1 MIENVNKINNPLTI
15 IAIFAALAEVNA
27 TISLGLIPETLQAQF
42 IWFIITFPTL
52 LVISFFITLNFNP
65 KVMYAPSDYKNEEN
79 FLNTISGRYKV
90 EQINVTNEN
99 IVDIEQI
106 LQSKNN
112 NFFGKD
118 EPKTNSNLML
128 KYGNKYFSEL
138 VTYFKINIENK
149 IITSL
154 MFSIHSDD
162 LFLLSIDFNKARFS
176 ENFPTRQDYILR
188 FTEENGNI
196 IGEIAGTSLK
206 SENHSALSR
215 QTFELINE
223 RLMQNI
229 TN

>member
-1 MIENVNKINNPLTI
+1 MK
-15 IAIFAALAEVNA
+15 
-27 TISLGLIPETLQAQF
+27 
-42 IWFIITFPTL
+42 
-52 LVISFFITLNFNP
+52 
-65 KVMYAPSDYKNEEN
+65 KN

-149 IITSL
+149 IITSF